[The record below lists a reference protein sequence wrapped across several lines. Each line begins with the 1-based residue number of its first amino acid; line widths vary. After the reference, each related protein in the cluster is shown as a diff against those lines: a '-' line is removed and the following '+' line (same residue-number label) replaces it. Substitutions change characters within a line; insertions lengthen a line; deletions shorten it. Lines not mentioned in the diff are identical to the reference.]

1 MIDGV
6 ELRQLE
12 YFVAVAEE
20 QHFTRAATRL
30 HVVQSAVSAAIKT
43 LERELGTPLLDR
55 NAKRVRLTDAGEALL
70 PRARIALDAA
80 RDARDAVAEVSGGL
94 RGTLRI
100 GTLTSIRVI
109 DLPALLG
116 EYHRRHPGVRIQ
128 TAVSPKGSG
137 GLLEMLRERRLDLA
151 FVSVPGPP
159 PADVRLTELA
169 SSIMNLAVPLDHP
182 LAGRDTVAIE
192 ELAGLGFIDVPTGYG
207 NRDVADRAFA
217 VAGVRRHVTIELTDI
232 GTSADYVR
240 HGLGVALLPE
250 FILEGADEVSVMPVT
265 GADLRWPLSL
275 AVPGDRPPGAAA
287 RALVTLTAEFLARV
301 GAHEVVPGVD
311 SRGGGGR
318 VARRRGAD
326 RGRDEQ

>member
-1 MIDGV
+1 MIAVV

-20 QHFTRAATRL
+20 RHFTRAAARL

-43 LERELGTPLLDR
+43 LDR
-55 NAKRVRLTDAGEALL
+55 DAKRVRLTDAGEALL

-116 EYHRRHPGVRIQ
+116 EYHRRHPGVLIR
-128 TAVSPKGSG
+128 TAVSPMGSR
-137 GLLEMLRERRLDLA
+137 GLVEMLAGHRLDLA
-151 FVSVPGPP
+151 FVSVPGPR
-159 PADVRLTELA
+159 PAGVHLVELTSA
-169 SSIMNLAVPLDHP
+169 DMDLAVPLGHP
-182 LAGRDTVAIE
+182 LADLPTVPIDR
-192 ELAGLGFIDVPTGYG
+192 LAGLDFIDLPAGYG

-217 VAGVRRHVTIELTDI
+217 AAGVRRHVTIEITDI
-232 GTSADYVR
+232 GMSAEYVR
-240 HGLGVALLPE
+240 HGLGVALLPR
-250 FILEGADEVSVMPVT
+250 FLTGGVAGIASIPVT

-275 AVPGDRPPGAAA
+275 AVPAGRPPGAAA
-287 RALVTLTAEFLARV
+287 RALISLTADYL
-301 GAHEVVPGVD
+301 PG
-311 SRGGGGR
+311 SGGPVR
-318 VARRRGAD
+318 
-326 RGRDEQ
+326 

>member
-1 MIDGV
+1 M

-20 QHFTRAATRL
+20 LHFSRAAARL

-55 NAKRVRLTDAGEALL
+55 NAKRVLLTDAGQALL

-100 GTLTSIRVI
+100 GTLTSIRII

-116 EYHRRHPGVRIQ
+116 EFHRRHPGVVLRM
-128 TAVSPKGSG
+128 AVSPTGSG
-137 GLLEMLRERRLDLA
+137 GLVDMLTDHRLDLA
-151 FVSVPGPP
+151 FVSVPGPR
-159 PADVRLTELA
+159 PAGLRMTELA
-169 SSIMNLAVPLDHP
+169 SSVMDLTVPIGHRLSTAATIP
-182 LAGRDTVAIE
+182 IE
-192 ELAGLGFIDVPTGYG
+192 ELGGLDFIDLPAGYG

-217 VAGVRRHVTIELTDI
+217 AASVRRHVTIELTDI

-240 HGLGVALLPE
+240 NGLGVALLPR
-250 FILEGADEVSVMPVT
+250 FLVADREGIVTIPVT

-275 AVPGDRPPGAAA
+275 AVPDDRPPSAAA
-287 RALVTLTAEFLARV
+287 RALIALTGEFVTRV
-301 GAHEVVPGVD
+301 GPHEDVT
-311 SRGGGGR
+311 GGGPDGGDGGR
-318 VARRRGAD
+318 GRRRGSD
-326 RGRDEQ
+326 RVA